1 MKKLFAL
8 LMIIAMTAVPF
19 TGCSGKS
26 GSSSAAPAA
35 ASSPYITKSG
45 LPIVTDQSKL
55 PAITVLKT
63 MNDVEPQDPNQNLWM
78 KQAIKDTGVTFKWT
92 TVPSQ
97 NSDERIQTMLASNT
111 LPDVFLGGITRSE
124 VLQYSSSGIFV
135 PTENLIDQYM
145 PNLKKIYSD
154 RPEYKALSTAP
165 DGHIYGF
172 PRVEEMNG
180 LVMTPGPV
188 YVYKPWLDK
197 LGISIPTT
205 LDQWNAMLYAVKK
218 AGDLNGDGKADEYPL
233 EWDYNEGWDSVFG
246 WLSGC
251 YGQPDISNGFHSLTD
266 HLYLNQDGKTI
277 GYAPSE
283 TSFQKTAELFRQYYK
298 DGILDPDSFA
308 PTTTGSSLIA
318 QKKAKDIP
326 MYAAFMSWGTDGN
339 VNDKVKT
346 GYVAIPRIEGPN
358 GKSGFIRNVSE
369 TSSTTLAMIT
379 NQCKYPDIV
388 ARWVDY
394 VMNPAVSVTAN
405 WGAVGAVYV
414 KANDGVLRWD
424 LDPATKNSVK
434 PKFGLDAWQLR
445 DYSTVGGPMV
455 ILNDYYDK
463 VVEYPI
469 DARKVYD
476 AQVAGGKKELL
487 NEYRPVS
494 PMVWFLSDEQAQM
507 DQLLPQINNVVDET
521 VQKWIVDGGADTEFS
536 KFQED
541 LNAAGLK
548 DFLATYQKAYDRY
561 TTTLNDLKK

>member
-8 LMIIAMTAVPF
+8 LTVIAMAAVSL
-19 TGCSGKS
+19 TGCAPKGS
-26 GSSSAAPAA
+26 GSSAASPA

-45 LPIVTDQSKL
+45 LPIITDQSKV
-55 PAITVLKT
+55 PAITVFKT

-78 KQAIKDTGVTFKWT
+78 KQAIKDTGVTFKWV

-124 VLQYSSSGIFV
+124 VLQYSSSGIFI
-135 PTENLIDQYM
+135 PTEDLIDQYM
-145 PNLKKIYSD
+145 PALQKIYSE

-205 LDQWNAMLYAVKK
+205 LDQWNDMLYAIKK

-251 YGQPDISNGFHSLTD
+251 YGQPDISNGFHSLTN
-266 HLYLNQDGKTI
+266 HLYLKQDGKTI
-277 GYAPSE
+277 GYAPME

-318 QKKAKDIP
+318 QKKSKDVP

-339 VNDKVKT
+339 VNDKVKA

-358 GKSGFIRNVSE
+358 GKSGFIRNSSE

-379 NQCKYPDIV
+379 NQCKYPDVV

-394 VMNPAVSVTAN
+394 VMDPAVSVTAN

-414 KANDGVLRWD
+414 KASDGILRWD
-424 LDPATKNSVK
+424 LDPATGNSVK
-434 PKFGLDAWQLR
+434 PKFDLDAWQLR

-487 NEYRPVS
+487 DEYKPVS
-494 PMVWFLSDEQAQM
+494 PMVWFLSDEQSQM

-521 VQKWIVDGGADTEFS
+521 IQQWIVDGGADTQFG
-536 KFQED
+536 KFQGD
-541 LNAAGLK
+541 LDAAGLK

-561 TTTLNDLKK
+561 TTTLNNLKK